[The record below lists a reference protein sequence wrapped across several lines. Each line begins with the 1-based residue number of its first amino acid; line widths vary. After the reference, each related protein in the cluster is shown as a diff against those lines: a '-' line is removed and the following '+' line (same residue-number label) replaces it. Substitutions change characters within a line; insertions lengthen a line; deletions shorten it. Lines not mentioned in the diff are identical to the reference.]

1 MPAGEG
7 IYSMQRVGGSDAA
20 GVYDQMEDQKAA
32 GIPPS
37 WMTYISV
44 DDVDA
49 TTAKVVP
56 AGGSVMAEAFDVM
69 DVGRMS
75 MIGANRSCACTLT
88 GQGPGALTSR

>member
-56 AGGSVMAEAFDVM
+56 AGGSVMEEAFDVM

-75 MIGANRSCACTLT
+75 MIGANWSRGRTLT